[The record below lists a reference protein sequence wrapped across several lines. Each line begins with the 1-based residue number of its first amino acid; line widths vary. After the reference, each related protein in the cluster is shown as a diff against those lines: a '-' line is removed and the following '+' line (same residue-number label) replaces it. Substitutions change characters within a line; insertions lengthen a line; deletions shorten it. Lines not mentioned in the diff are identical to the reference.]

1 MRMNCRGLRR
11 ITALVVLGLAA
22 SARAQAPV
30 VHHEATITFD
40 VPHNLVR
47 VVDRVS
53 TAAAFPD
60 SFVLSGRMGVYMVE
74 RPPTFVAPGIVKS
87 GKIHMTAEGPPLG
100 EARPPQRL
108 PSAMWFAAGPES
120 LATTLDCGGTFLEST
135 SDVVFTRENVGR
147 EIQATV
153 SDEGIY
159 LAGEAA
165 WLPTFDGALVTSRLT
180 IDTPLGVEAMTNGVR
195 VSREVKGDRVIAV
208 WEEKNPVD
216 GIALIAGKY
225 TVTEEQAGPVAISTW
240 LLKDEPK
247 LAALYLERTRAY
259 LSMYERMIGPYPFG
273 KFATVENWFPTGY
286 GMPSWT
292 LLGGTVLRLPFIPYT
307 SFGHEVA
314 HNWWGNSVFV
324 ADEGGNWCEGL
335 TSYCADYHYKEQESP
350 AAAREYR
357 RNLLKDYAAYVRDP
371 AQDLP
376 LTRFRER
383 HSGATRAIGYGK
395 SMMVF
400 HMVDRAIG
408 RGRFEQALRDVYAA
422 KRFRKASWDDFFA
435 AFAQGEDRDLS
446 GFAQQWLTRTGAP
459 VLALDKAVLKGD
471 RVRFTLSQGAPP
483 YDLEVPV
490 VVTTDKGIVDTSV
503 RFDRMSGDFEVVAPG
518 AVSLA
523 IDPDCHLF
531 RRLDPREI
539 EPTISQVLGEQTPL
553 IVLPDATGP
562 ELAAAEAFARAYTE
576 SDTPMTVGGGLPP
589 GDAIPGTGVMKVLVN
604 PRPEVLTE
612 RCAGA
617 LKGLLTV
624 AGDLVFLA
632 GQRYDLQQNDVIL
645 AAYDPRDPSVTDL
658 IVLCRAPGRL
668 PGLAGRVGHYGK
680 YSYLV
685 FPAARGEAAKG
696 NWPATGGPLTAP
708 LTSAPW
714 TP

>member
-1 MRMNCRGLRR
+1 
-11 ITALVVLGLAA
+11 
-22 SARAQAPV
+22 
-30 VHHEATITFD
+30 
-40 VPHNLVR
+40 
-47 VVDRVS
+47 
-53 TAAAFPD
+53 
-60 SFVLSGRMGVYMVE
+60 
-74 RPPTFVAPGIVKS
+74 
-87 GKIHMTAEGPPLG
+87 
-100 EARPPQRL
+100 
-108 PSAMWFAAGPES
+108 
-120 LATTLDCGGTFLEST
+120 
-135 SDVVFTRENVGR
+135 
-147 EIQATV
+147 
-153 SDEGIY
+153 
-159 LAGEAA
+159 
-165 WLPTFDGALVTSRLT
+165 
-180 IDTPLGVEAMTNGVR
+180 MTNGVR
-195 VSREVKGDRVIAV
+195 TGREVRGERLITV

-225 TVTEEQAGPVAISTW
+225 TVTEDLAGPVAISTW
-240 LLKDEPK
+240 LLHDEPK

-292 LLGGTVLRLPFIPYT
+292 LLGGTVMRLPFIPYT

-371 AQDLP
+371 AQDQP
-376 LTRFRER
+376 LTQFRAR

-408 RGRFEQALRDVYAA
+408 RGRFEQSLRDVYAA
-422 KRFRKASWDDFFA
+422 KRFQKASWDDFIT
-435 AFAQGEDRDLS
+435 AFAQAADRDLS

-459 VLALDKAVLKGD
+459 VLVLDKAVLKGD

-483 YDLEVPV
+483 YRPRGAGRGDNGP
-490 VVTTDKGIVDTSV
+490 GSIDTSV
-503 RFDRMSGDFEVVAPG
+503 RLDKMSGDFEVVAPG

-553 IVLPDATGP
+553 IVLPT
-562 ELAAAEAFARAYTE
+562 
-576 SDTPMTVGGGLPP
+576 
-589 GDAIPGTGVMKVLVN
+589 
-604 PRPEVLTE
+604 
-612 RCAGA
+612 
-617 LKGLLTV
+617 
-624 AGDLVFLA
+624 
-632 GQRYDLQQNDVIL
+632 
-645 AAYDPRDPSVTDL
+645 PRDRSWRRRRRSRGRTP
-658 IVLCRAPGRL
+658 RATR
-668 PGLAGRVGHYGK
+668 R
-680 YSYLV
+680 
-685 FPAARGEAAKG
+685 
-696 NWPATGGPLTAP
+696 
-708 LTSAPW
+708 
-714 TP
+714 